1 MDGLKII
8 GAAVAGYALATAVA
22 LALTRRN
29 AGRGN
34 VKRRCGRLY
43 IVVHPQDDAPRKAEA
58 FDWRKGGNAPEGK
71 ESADSADKGEG

>member
-29 AGRGN
+29 ADGGN
-34 VKRRCGRLY
+34 VRRHCGRLY
-43 IVVHPQDDAPRKAEA
+43 IVVRPQGDAPRKAEA
-58 FDWRKGGNAPEGK
+58 FDWRKDGAEPEGK
-71 ESADSADKGEG
+71 EGADGANEEG

>member
-29 AGRGN
+29 EGGGN
-34 VKRRCGRLY
+34 VKRRCWRHY
-43 IVVHPQDDAPRKAEA
+43 IVVRPQDDAPRNAEA
-58 FDWRKGGNAPEGK
+58 FDWRKPGNEPEGK
-71 ESADSADKGEG
+71 QEEGGKGNA